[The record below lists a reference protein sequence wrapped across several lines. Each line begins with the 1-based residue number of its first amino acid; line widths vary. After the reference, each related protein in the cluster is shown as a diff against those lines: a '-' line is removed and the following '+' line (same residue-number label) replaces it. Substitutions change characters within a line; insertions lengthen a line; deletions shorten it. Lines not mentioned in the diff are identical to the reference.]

1 MFTILDQISWPGSP
15 DRANEDAC
23 GASKSWAWVIDTS
36 IFPGT
41 PAIMH
46 ETSAVVCRKPR
57 TGMSRTSRASYKAGS
72 VELRETKAS

>member
-1 MFTILDQISWPGSP
+1 MFTILDRISWPGSP

-23 GASKSWAWVIDTS
+23 GASQSWAWVIDTS

-46 ETSAVVCRKPR
+46 E
-57 TGMSRTSRASYKAGS
+57 ASDA
-72 VELRETKAS
+72 A